1 MFLVEEKVKE
11 EMIRVLR
18 SGRFVTEDQE
28 LVAARVLEKARR
40 EFGLGWNKRL
50 EGWVGVG
57 RVREQ
62 EEVEVLREVTGLQQ
76 QQQQQTPMKENNG
89 QTEKEMAKDMS
100 TISSEK
106 QK

>member
-1 MFLVEEKVKE
+1 VFLVEEKVKE

-40 EFGLGWNKRL
+40 EFGLGWHKRL
-50 EGWVGVG
+50 EGWVGVD

-62 EEVEVLREVTGLQQ
+62 EVEVLREVVQQ